1 MTTRRI
7 FAFVLLSLFIF
18 CPGMGFARTFTGEGV
33 GSTSEEARKEALADL
48 SQALYV
54 EVASEFSSV
63 VTQSNTETDF
73 EKTKQINVSSRLPLF
88 GAEFTDM
95 PSNGGFKALA
105 SLSET
110 NRPMYEKERVALR
123 GEVEA
128 LLPKVDA
135 AKGNAA
141 KVGLLEEILT
151 KLDRADRVGVVTR
164 LLGGEAATA
173 PVITEAEVKSR
184 ISKLEKKADSLDYG
198 LKLMARGIG
207 KKRVFI
213 FPPRTG
219 NSQEVTQF
227 AGAVKSHL
235 SMYLDT
241 TDTLDDADYYMT
253 GEYARLDNAIELTYR
268 LMDRDQTTLQTA
280 MAWFLPSAYAQYE
293 VNPATTD
300 FHRLIASGL
309 VVSSDFK
316 ASIRTSDGQ
325 SDLLYR
331 KGDLIRLLVKVN
343 RPGYFYLMSHSLKE
357 QPYSYLVHL
366 NDAPGNRKF
375 ISYIGPDEAGKWVEL
390 GEFEAVPPFGV
401 ETLQIFASTQDLVNR
416 VPKAFLDPETQL
428 YKVGTPDKG
437 VVAPEKALVAT
448 RGLMLKKKN
457 KTSYSE
463 ASLTFT
469 TMKE

>member
-1 MTTRRI
+1 MTIRRI
-7 FAFVLLSLFIF
+7 FASVLLSLFIF
-18 CPGMGFARTFTGEGV
+18 CPGMGFARTFTGEGY
-33 GSTSEEARKEALADL
+33 GSTSEEARKEGLADL

-63 VTQSNTETDF
+63 VSQSNTGTDI

-95 PSNGGFKALA
+95 PVSSGFKSFV
-105 SLSET
+105 SLSEA
-110 NRPMYEKERVALR
+110 NRPLYEKELAALQR
-123 GEVEA
+123 EIRA
-128 LLPKVDA
+128 LLPSVDITE
-135 AKGNAA
+135 GNEV
-141 KVGLLEEILT
+141 KIRVLEEILT
-151 KLDRADRVGVVTR
+151 KLDRVSRVEVVVR
-164 LLGGEAATA
+164 LLGGGSAMA
-173 PVITEAEVKSR
+173 PAITETEAKCR
-184 ISKLEKKADSLDYG
+184 ISKLEKKADTLDYG
-198 LKLMARGIG
+198 LKLMARGID

-235 SMYLDT
+235 SMYLNT
-241 TDTLDDADYYMT
+241 TDTLGDADYCMT
-253 GEYARLDNAIELTYR
+253 GEYARLDNAIELTYC
-268 LMDRDQTTLQTA
+268 LMDRDQTTLQTV

-300 FHRLIASGL
+300 FHRLIASGM

-316 ASIRTSDGQ
+316 ASVRTSDGQ

-331 KGDLIRLLVKVN
+331 KGDVIRLLVKVN

-366 NDAPGNRKF
+366 NDALGNRKF
-375 ISYIGPDEAGKWVEL
+375 ISYIGPDDAGKWAEL
-390 GEFEAVPPFGV
+390 GEFEVVPPFGV
-401 ETLQIFASTQDLVNR
+401 ETLQIFASTEDLMNS
-416 VPKAFLDPETQL
+416 VPKAFLDPATQL

-437 VVAPEKALVAT
+437 VVAPEKALVTT
-448 RGLMLKKKN
+448 RGLMLKKK
-457 KTSYSE
+457 KKASYSE

-469 TMKE
+469 TMKD